1 MTVKSL
7 KIFQYD
13 SYILRSSPPTNVVPR
28 STKQQR
34 PNLTPL
40 KMPEKRNTSPSMSP
54 TTQAEVGSTGSS
66 TPATATPGSAGSVGA
81 TSPQWSFP
89 GGAQQSG
96 SPSPLT
102 VTFTEQQVRQ
112 NEKLVSDQQP
122 VLGPPKPVLAA
133 ARPPGVQSHVGK
145 HSNEQSDSV
154 NSMEDKTRLFNRPA
168 EPLETDSEGRIKA
181 YVSFDEFNEKVA
193 AAGGPNVVFAD
204 FIG

>member
-1 MTVKSL
+1 MTC
-7 KIFQYD
+7 
-13 SYILRSSPPTNVVPR
+13 RSSPPTNVVPR
-28 STKQQR
+28 TPKQSR

-40 KMPEKRNTSPSMSP
+40 KMPEKRSMSP
-54 TTQAEVGSTGSS
+54 TTQAETSSIGSTGSS
-66 TPATATPGSAGSVGA
+66 TPATATPGSAGSLGT

-89 GGAQQSG
+89 GGAQPG

-112 NEKLVSDQQP
+112 HSQLVSDQP
-122 VLGPPKPVLAA
+122 TLGPPKPVLAP
-133 ARPPGVQSHVGK
+133 RSRGVQNVGR
-145 HSNEQSDSV
+145 HSNEQNDSC

-168 EPLETDSEGRIKA
+168 EPLETDAEGRIKA

>member
-1 MTVKSL
+1 
-7 KIFQYD
+7 
-13 SYILRSSPPTNVVPR
+13 
-28 STKQQR
+28 
-34 PNLTPL
+34 
-40 KMPEKRNTSPSMSP
+40 MSP

-81 TSPQWSFP
+81 TSPQWAFP

-102 VTFTEQQVRQ
+102 VTFTEQHVRQ
-112 NEKLVSDQQP
+112 HEKLASDQP
-122 VLGPPKPVLAA
+122 VIGPKPMLAA
-133 ARPPGVQSHVGK
+133 ARPTGIQPHVGK
-145 HSNEQSDSV
+145 HSNEQSDSC

-193 AAGGPNVVFAD
+193 AAGGPSVVFAD
-204 FIG
+204 FIR